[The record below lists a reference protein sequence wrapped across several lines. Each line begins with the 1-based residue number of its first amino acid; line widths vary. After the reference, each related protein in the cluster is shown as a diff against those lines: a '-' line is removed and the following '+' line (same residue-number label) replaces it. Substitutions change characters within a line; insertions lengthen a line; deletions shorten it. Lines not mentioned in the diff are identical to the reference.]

1 MLDVGRNQ
9 SLNGHPVTVQ
19 PANFLRA
26 FRTLPEASAMGLLV
40 AESHPEIKIKTYRQY
55 SSLQYLIIGTLRI
68 LQSWARFI
76 LQPLSSETMPQ
87 SRTTKEQSSKMFASN
102 LTECNGDGMDASI
115 KLERDASP
123 SEESSAAVFPIAKLV
138 RAEHHYSLVLYILIR
153 TRVKHQK
160 GAN

>member
-1 MLDVGRNQ
+1 
-9 SLNGHPVTVQ
+9 
-19 PANFLRA
+19 
-26 FRTLPEASAMGLLV
+26 
-40 AESHPEIKIKTYRQY
+40 
-55 SSLQYLIIGTLRI
+55 
-68 LQSWARFI
+68 
-76 LQPLSSETMPQ
+76 
-87 SRTTKEQSSKMFASN
+87 MFASN